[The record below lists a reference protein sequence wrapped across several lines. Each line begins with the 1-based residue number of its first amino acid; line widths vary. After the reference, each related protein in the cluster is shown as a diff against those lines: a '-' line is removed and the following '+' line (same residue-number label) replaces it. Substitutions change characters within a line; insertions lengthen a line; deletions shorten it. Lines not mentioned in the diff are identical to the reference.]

1 MAALRLSPPQPTFRC
16 GGCSV
21 SFRVATMRSVVY
33 SSLSTSS
40 QLSPIK
46 ENLKFPELLRKF
58 QLHIRK
64 IYKHLNMVQ
73 RLTSEIAA
81 ARSEIEQLHVIN
93 AQFQSQLN
101 KDHVS
106 FSQSEPF
113 LAATSQL
120 SLNFPWHNTTST
132 PWRNSEWLQHMKE
145 DLLQMQQQSRQQHQE
160 TVASLLQP
168 TSANQGF

>member
-1 MAALRLSPPQPTFRC
+1 
-16 GGCSV
+16 
-21 SFRVATMRSVVY
+21 
-33 SSLSTSS
+33 
-40 QLSPIK
+40 
-46 ENLKFPELLRKF
+46 
-58 QLHIRK
+58 
-64 IYKHLNMVQ
+64 MVQ

-132 PWRNSEWLQHMKE
+132 PWRNPE
-145 DLLQMQQQSRQQHQE
+145 
-160 TVASLLQP
+160 
-168 TSANQGF
+168 